1 MTTHARQRWAVAL
14 VTGASSGIGR
24 AFAESLA
31 ARGSDL
37 VLVARRRDRLDEL
50 AGRLKEASGVAVETL
65 VADLTDADDLA
76 VVEDRLRDRARP
88 VDVLVNNAGI
98 GGHGPFAERPLE
110 YEDREI
116 RLNVLAPVHLT
127 SAALPGMIERG
138 RGGIVNVS
146 SVASIQPM
154 PFVAT
159 YAATKAYLTSFSQ
172 AVHEEVRDAGVVV
185 VALLPGFTTSEFH
198 DRADMSRSAIPR
210 PAWLTADSVAEAG
223 LRALDRGQAVC
234 IPGLGYRALVTVS
247 RHTPLP
253 LNRAVTRLLGRR
265 A

>member
-1 MTTHARQRWAVAL
+1 MAL
-14 VTGASSGIGR
+14 VTGASSGIGQ
-24 AFAESLA
+24 AFAVALG

-37 VLVARRRDRLDEL
+37 VLVARRRDRLEDL
-50 AGRLKEASGVAVETL
+50 AGRLRETSGVSVETL

-76 VVEDRLRDRARP
+76 MVEDRLRDPSRP
-88 VDVLVNNAGI
+88 VDLLVNNAGA
-98 GGHGPFAERPLE
+98 GGHGPFAERPIE
-110 YEDREI
+110 DEDRRI
-116 RLNVLAPVHLT
+116 RLNVLAPVHLM
-127 SAALPGMIERG
+127 SAALPGMIERR

-146 SVASIQPM
+146 SVASVQPL

-172 AVHEEVRDAGVVV
+172 SVHEEVRGAGVTV

-198 DRADMSRSAIPR
+198 DAADMRRSAIPG
-210 PAWLTADSVAEAG
+210 PAWLTADSVADAG

-234 IPGLGYRALVTVS
+234 VPGVGYRILVTVS
-247 RHTPLP
+247 RHSPLA
-253 LNRAVTRLLGRR
+253 LNRAVTRFFGRR